1 MADRSTIADA
11 MSKLA
16 HHLDCLEPAA
26 ADRLDWYAQL
36 RGPSDDGVRAAVAD
50 LIGRGQAEGEDELAE
65 SLVGITSAGAGI
77 GTCPGWLVLLAQ
89 DHARRIAN
97 DQGSPR
103 IREARAAVDHAREA
117 RGD

>member
-36 RGPSDDGVRAAVAD
+36 RGPADDGVRAAVDA
-50 LIGRGQAEGEDELAE
+50 LIREGVDQGTEARVE
-65 SLVGITSAGAGI
+65 SLVGFTSAGSGI
-77 GTCPGWLVLLAQ
+77 GGCPGWLVLLAQ
-89 DHARRIAN
+89 EHARRIAN
-97 DQGSPR
+97 AEGSPR